1 MPINPLAAALSKLAL
16 NDKPLI
22 SAATDKA
29 SPAKAL
35 KFEVGQQ
42 LQGAVQTQTAPGQF
56 QVRIADQLVQM
67 QLPAFV
73 RSGDTISLKVTAL
86 QPNVTFALLTSANPI
101 STAEQLSSASK
112 LLSSMS
118 QQPLEQRYTKPIE
131 ATPLWA
137 KNEISP
143 DINALA
149 GKLNQ
154 ALSHS
159 GLFYESHQ
167 AQWIA
172 GMRSTPQLLQEP
184 QNQLTQSTS
193 TPPANTTLDSRSNTL
208 NPQTSPANLQ
218 PTPLD
223 ARAAIPTPLQTL
235 VQQQLHALETHQVLW
250 QGQAWEGQ
258 EMRWEVREETPRH
271 QTRREQEPEAGQWTT
286 EIQLDLPHLGTLSAR
301 LNFSA
306 GAVNL
311 TLIARNEATRTLMG
325 NASTQLVSALNQRDI
340 HVLQTRIETME
351 PAQR

>member
-1 MPINPLAAALSKLAL
+1 MPINPLAAALGKLAL

-22 SAATDKA
+22 AAATDKS

-42 LQGAVQTQTAPGQF
+42 LQGAVQTQTSPGQF

-86 QPNVTFALLTSANPI
+86 QPGVTFALLTSANPI

-172 GMRSTPQLLQEP
+172 GMRSTPQLLHEP

-193 TPPANTTLDSRSNTL
+193 APPSNTTLDPRQNTL
-208 NPQTSPANLQ
+208 NQQATPSNLQ
-218 PTPLD
+218 PAPLD
-223 ARAAIPTPLQTL
+223 ARASIPPQLQTL

-271 QTRREQEPEAGQWTT
+271 QARREPEGGQWAT
-286 EIQLDLPHLGTLSAR
+286 EIQLDLPHLGALSAR

-311 TLIARNEATRTLMG
+311 TLIARDEATRTLMG

-340 HVLQTRIETME
+340 HVLQTRIEPME
-351 PAQR
+351 PQQR